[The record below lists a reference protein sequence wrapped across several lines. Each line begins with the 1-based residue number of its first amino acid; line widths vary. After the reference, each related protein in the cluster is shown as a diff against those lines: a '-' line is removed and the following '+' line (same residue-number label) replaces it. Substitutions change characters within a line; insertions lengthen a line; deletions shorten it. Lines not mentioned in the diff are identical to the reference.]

1 MRGQILGVDKRTGDG
16 LLTGE
21 DGRRYTFRPED
32 WAEAGEPAIGL
43 QVDFEAAE
51 RRALNVFPLPD
62 ARGDVMIPAAPGA
75 SAPLANDRNKIVAA
89 LLAFFFGTLGIH
101 RFYLGRNG
109 SGVVM
114 LVLSLTVIG
123 LVVSAPWAL
132 IDAVRYLLM
141 SDRDFASR
149 YPR

>member
-1 MRGQILGVDKRTGDG
+1 MRGQILGVDARTGDG
-16 LLTGE
+16 LLAGE
-21 DGRRYTFRPED
+21 DGRRYVFRPED
-32 WAEAGEPAIGL
+32 WAERGEPAVGL

-51 RRALNVFPLPD
+51 RRALNIFPLPD
-62 ARGDVMIPAAPGA
+62 ARGDMLIPPPSSAP
-75 SAPLANDRNKIVAA
+75 APLANDRNKIVAA

-109 SGVVM
+109 SGVLM

-123 LVVSAPWAL
+123 LFVTAPWAI
-132 IDAVRYLLM
+132 IDAVRYLMM
-141 SDRDFASR
+141 SDRDFAAR